1 MNINE
6 IKADLTS
13 EAKPGAH
20 LQNSKGGTNDLISS
34 TPSQLLPGHLNSP
47 SWPLSLWFK
56 PALGGSRPTVPPSVL
71 LSEVSPGLLHTWLL
85 PKHSLLEASVFFLA
99 E

>member
-20 LQNSKGGTNDLISS
+20 LWNSKGGVNDLMSL
-34 TPSQLLPGHLNSP
+34 TPSQLPPGHQFPPHGLWVCGSSLCLGTPAP
-47 SWPLSLWFK
+47 SCPHL
-56 PALGGSRPTVPPSVL
+56 
-71 LSEVSPGLLHTWLL
+71 
-85 PKHSLLEASVFFLA
+85 
-99 E
+99 